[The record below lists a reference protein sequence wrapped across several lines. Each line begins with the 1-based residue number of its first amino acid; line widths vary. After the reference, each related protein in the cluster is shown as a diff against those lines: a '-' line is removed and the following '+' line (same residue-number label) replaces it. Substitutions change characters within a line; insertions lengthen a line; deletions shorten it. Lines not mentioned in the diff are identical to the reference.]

1 MKARWFLIVLFFCG
15 AAFGELPPQFDTP
28 EAEARYHKII
38 GELRCL
44 VCQNQSLAESN
55 AELAE
60 DMRVI
65 AAEMV
70 QEGRSNEEIAA
81 FFTARYGDFVL
92 YRPPFNWQTAPLW
105 ALPFILVAGL
115 LFGLARFL
123 IRRQKEE
130 TAAEE

>member
-1 MKARWFLIVLFFCG
+1 MKARWFLMIIFFCA
-15 AAFGELPPQFDTP
+15 AAFGELPPQFDSP

-38 GELRCL
+38 NELRCL

-65 AAEMV
+65 VADMV
-70 QEGRSNEEIAA
+70 QKGETDEEIAA

-105 ALPFILVAGL
+105 VLPFILAIGL
-115 LFGLARFL
+115 LFGLARFF

-130 TAAEE
+130 RAVEE